1 MDALTFLRSE
11 HESVLGMVESLERGR
26 GLSEAELQDRGH
38 LATSLV
44 IAASQHEAV
53 EEQFFWPAV
62 RRALPDGD
70 ELADRALAQEDA
82 GKQLLQRIES
92 AKAGSREFEQ
102 ALTEFIGAIREHI
115 EFEQN
120 EVWPAFGSAQPPA
133 EQKELGEK
141 MAAAKKTAPTRPHP
155 ATPSTSGAQKSAG
168 LVGAVAD
175 KVRDVISGRRGHQPP
190 DPPAP

>member
-1 MDALTFLRSE
+1 MDALTFLRAD

-26 GLSEAELQDRGH
+26 GFSEAELQDRAH
-38 LATSLV
+38 LATGLV

-70 ELADRALAQEDA
+70 ELADRALDQEDA
-82 GKQLLQRIES
+82 GKHLLQRIED
-92 AKAGSREFEQ
+92 AKVGSRDFEQ

-115 EFEQN
+115 DFEQN
-120 EVWPAFGSAQPPA
+120 QVWPAFGRAQPPA
-133 EQKELGEK
+133 ELEELGSK

-155 ATPSTSGAQKSAG
+155 TTPSTPGAQKSAG

-175 KVRDVISGRRGHQPP
+175 KVRDVFSGRRSHQPP